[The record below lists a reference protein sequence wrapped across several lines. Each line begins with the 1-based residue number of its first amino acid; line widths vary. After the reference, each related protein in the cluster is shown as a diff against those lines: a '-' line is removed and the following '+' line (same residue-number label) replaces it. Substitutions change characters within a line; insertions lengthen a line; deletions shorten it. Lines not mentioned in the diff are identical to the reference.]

1 MKARGTVP
9 IGLSRLGAT
18 WAFLV
23 GTVMG
28 VSRKERRGRK
38 GSRKGPSVN
47 TTAVSFKVLI
57 FLSLG
62 FRLEPPNAVRSI

>member
-1 MKARGTVP
+1 
-9 IGLSRLGAT
+9 
-18 WAFLV
+18 
-23 GTVMG
+23 MG

-47 TTAVSFKVLI
+47 TTAVSFKILI

-62 FRLEPPNAVRSI
+62 FHLEPPQCCKVYIELSNSAAVEID

>member
-1 MKARGTVP
+1 
-9 IGLSRLGAT
+9 
-18 WAFLV
+18 
-23 GTVMG
+23 MG

-47 TTAVSFKVLI
+47 TTAVSFEILI

-62 FRLEPPNAVRSI
+62 FNLEPPNAVRSI